1 MWLWSFA
8 LPFCMAI
15 GLPMALFVSRSVVR
29 NQRGALYNDLIMA
42 LFPEGGSEALP
53 QLELVR
59 SKYDSG
65 HGQED
70 HAAHAVKNVKRDPK
84 VLILTTLL
92 FCAMSFL
99 GFTLLLTP
107 KACLLGGL
115 CDVKVPFR
123 LPDALLW
130 SGDIKAVTT
139 DFSQAAVNTMTIG
152 ALGFLGAYV
161 AASQYLIRQLLNYE
175 LEAVSFLRSAFQ
187 LGMGVTVSVVA
198 YRAIQGGLQLGLDA
212 FGRGGQI
219 TAAAPWLGIAFLI
232 GMAPQTGLS
241 WLAGRL
247 KLTLQ
252 KAVDLEGLEATKLIS
267 VEIIEGIDTDTKVRL
282 DQSNIIDVQNLATR
296 NPIELYIETP
306 FGLLEVFDWVLQAQL
321 CTVVGARAYDAL
333 KSHNIRTIF
342 DLERAVLAEE
352 VPDSYVAALGQVIYT
367 SASADFK
374 KAISKPTGGLDPAVV
389 RHAVAVVCDDLHVHR
404 LRALWRRILLRS
416 MPPGD
421 DGWLYRSSP
430 LPGDQG
436 FGLPPASPLAA
447 QFMGLAAA
455 LGVDYETR
463 RAAGDPQADLDKVSA
478 LALGAAKDSLMHDA
492 KGVELLRRLL
502 DCEPAAPKFHADL
515 SMFRDDPRFRA
526 LLSWPPAA
534 RARRK
539 PSTGKPRRRA
549 APKQAKKSAPRGG
562 A

>member
-8 LPFCMAI
+8 LPFSMAV
-15 GLPMALFVSRSVVR
+15 GLPLALLVSRSVVR
-29 NQRGALYNDLIMA
+29 SQRGALYNDLIMA

-65 HGQED
+65 RGRGQED
-70 HAAHAVKNVKRDPK
+70 RGAHAVKNVKRDPK
-84 VLILTTLL
+84 VMILTTLL

-99 GFTLLLTP
+99 GFVLLLTP
-107 KACLLGGL
+107 KACLLAGT
-115 CDVKVPFR
+115 CDTSLTFR

-130 SGDIKAVTT
+130 SGTIAGIKT
-139 DFSQAAVNTMTIG
+139 DFSQAAVNAMTIA

-198 YRAIQGGLQLGLDA
+198 YRAIEGGLQMGLGA
-212 FGRGGQI
+212 FGR
-219 TAAAPWLGIAFLI
+219 TADVAPAAPWLGIAFLI
-232 GMAPQTGLS
+232 GMAPQSGLS

-267 VEIIEGIDTDTKVRL
+267 IEIIEGIDTDTKVRL
-282 DQSNIIDVQNLATR
+282 DQSNITDVQNLATR

-352 VPDSYVAALGQVIYT
+352 VPDAYVAALGEVIYT

-374 KAISKPTGGLDPAVV
+374 KAISKPNGGLDPSVV
-389 RHAVAVVCDDLHVHR
+389 KHAVAVVCDDLHVHR
-404 LRALWRRILLRS
+404 LRSLWKRILQRS

-436 FGLPPASPLAA
+436 FGFPLAA
-447 QFMGLAAA
+447 QSMGLAAA
-455 LGVDYETR
+455 LGREYAKRLSAGET
-463 RAAGDPQADLDKVSA
+463 AAALAEVSA
-478 LALGAAKDSLMHDA
+478 LALAAVKDSLSRDP
-492 KGVELLRRLL
+492 KGVDLLRRLL
-502 DCEPAAPKFHADL
+502 DRESAAPGFHPDL
-515 SMFRDDPRFRA
+515 CVFQDDPRFQA
-526 LLSWPPAA
+526 LLRRPPTT
-534 RARRK
+534 
-539 PSTGKPRRRA
+539 PPRRNR
-549 APKQAKKSAPRGG
+549 RGADQG
-562 A
+562 RGPGRGRG